1 MPWARSFCPFRA
13 CGAYFRVIAYF
24 EFSFFYT
31 PSSSSSNSSL
41 EAEEAGEADS
51 VLDSVSRTWS
61 LLMLTAPILDI
72 FSTSGRYSSLVI
84 SGDPTLAAKQR
95 LSPSALSKTMPRR
108 APVDFV
114 CLSRLLSKA
123 AFVKVRLKN
132 SVPSLLRMRMVI
144 LLS

>member
-13 CGAYFRVIAYF
+13 CGLTF
-24 EFSFFYT
+24 EFLVYT
-31 PSSSSSNSSL
+31 PSSSSSDSSL
-41 EAEEAGEADS
+41 EVEEAEE
-51 VLDSVSRTWS
+51 VDSVSRTWS

-72 FSTSGRYSSLVI
+72 FSTNGRYSSLVI
-84 SGDPTLAAKQR
+84 SGEPTLAAKQR
-95 LSPSALSKTMPRR
+95 SFPSALSKTMPRR

-114 CLSRLLSKA
+114 FLARLPSKA
-123 AFVKVRLKN
+123 AFVKVWLKN